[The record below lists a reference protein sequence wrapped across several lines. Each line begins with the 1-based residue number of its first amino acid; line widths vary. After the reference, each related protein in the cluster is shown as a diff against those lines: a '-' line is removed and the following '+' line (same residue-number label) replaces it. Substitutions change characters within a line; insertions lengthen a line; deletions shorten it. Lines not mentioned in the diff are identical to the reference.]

1 MHYSN
6 YETRLTTAAFPF
18 EVWESKLHIFYSPPL
33 FQLYSQ
39 CFILKGNRNP
49 GLLLTSWLCSF
60 TIKSG
65 DGVPVIFMISLS
77 WSRSDSEIWLRRV
90 CLTDFWYSIM
100 SFLFSLQLQWD
111 QHEET
116 VKIGKWGITLNFA
129 MTWRIQVVSLKQTAY
144 KRWQGLH
151 ARLTQWRIRS
161 LPLNSGFPSSIS
173 AIMQP
178 ADQIST
184 ATQSKASSLSAIL
197 D

>member
-18 EVWESKLHIFYSPPL
+18 EAWESKLHIFYSPPL

-39 CFILKGNRNP
+39 CFIFKGNCNP

-77 WSRSDSEIWLRRV
+77 WSRSNSEIWLRIS
-90 CLTDFWYSIM
+90 TDFWYSIV
-100 SFLFSLQLQWD
+100 SFLFSLQVQWD

-116 VKIGKWGITLNFA
+116 VKTGKCGISLNFA
-129 MTWRIQVVSLKQTAY
+129 VKWRIQVVTLKHRLHI
-144 KRWQGLH
+144 KDGEGLH
-151 ARLTQWRIRS
+151 ARLTRWRIRS

-184 ATQSKASSLSAIL
+184 ATQSKASLSAIL